1 MIDEAGRSGEPVA
14 GSSASGLGA
23 SPVPPVIPV
32 PRSGGGGGGVPPDT
46 RQRVGGGRKPG
57 GGSGRAWALVGLI
70 VALFLAYKLVS
81 GIGTV
86 VQWAHFG
93 GHGSGHGGRKQAHW
107 LEEVVTE
114 DNGAKDKIAVI
125 EVAGVIAS
133 EALDHSGHD
142 SVDLIKE
149 QLGRAEDDEQVKAV
163 LLKVDS
169 PGGEVLASD
178 EIYRALAAF
187 QKDSGK
193 PVVVSMG
200 GMAASGGYYVSA
212 PCRWIVANEL
222 TITGSIGVIMHGYNY
237 RGLMDKV
244 GIRPEVFKSGP
255 LKDMLSGD
263 KLEVSPTE
271 RALVQGMIDETFR
284 RFKEVVREGRGWA
297 ASQNEGEGKSLARNW
312 EEFADGRI
320 LTGRQALQ
328 LGLVD
333 ELGNLDTAL
342 DRILELT
349 GLENYNLVRYEPPFE
364 LSGLLRLLGKTESRA
379 SLVKIDLGMDFPR
392 LQAGRMYFLASHL
405 FQ

>member
-1 MIDEAGRSGEPVA
+1 M
-14 GSSASGLGA
+14 
-23 SPVPPVIPV
+23 
-32 PRSGGGGGGVPPDT
+32 
-46 RQRVGGGRKPG
+46 
-57 GGSGRAWALVGLI
+57 I

-133 EALDHSGHD
+133 EALDRSGHD